1 MNKTL
6 IGLIFIVSGL
16 AYGSLALEKV
26 NQATVGFLLK
36 NGWLKAPNQEKISR
50 GIFGPKFQIL
60 VYAGILIIIGMYIL
74 WNRNT

>member
-6 IGLIFIVSGL
+6 IGLIFILAGL
-16 AYGSLALEKV
+16 AYGSLAWEKAT
-26 NQATVGFLLK
+26 QATVGFLLK
-36 NGWLKAPNQEKISR
+36 NGWLKAPDQGKISR

-60 VYAGILIIIGMYIL
+60 IYAGILIIIGLYIL